1 MSVGQCMSRPH
12 PRCVAEDDSRA
23 RAERLYVCCHACGC
37 AENAV
42 FLAAR
47 GYTVV
52 RCKGCGL
59 AFVNPQP
66 SDRELDV
73 LYGSHDQGDQWHIHE
88 DRFNHAV
95 RGEIS
100 RFCRSGSVLDVGCGA
115 GDFLRV
121 MREGG
126 FSVAGVERSE
136 RGWQYA
142 TRSYGLDVFH
152 GSVEDFFAAGR
163 RRSFD
168 VITILNVLE
177 HLKHPRATLESLAAL
192 STRHGLLVVVV
203 PDARLHAM
211 MAKLRKVVGCTDPF
225 WMDSEYQP
233 VVAIDPPY
241 HLTCFEP
248 RTLRR
253 LIEGCGYRI
262 VKLANA
268 PVISNPERWKRVLK
282 AAVAAAGKFAG
293 AVTFGKLVVGYSTIA
308 IAQKR

>member
-12 PRCVAEDDSRA
+12 PRVVAEDDSRA
-23 RAERLYVCCHACGC
+23 RAERPYVRCHACGC

-42 FLAAR
+42 FLTAR
-47 GYTVV
+47 GYRVV

-59 AFVNPQP
+59 VFVNPQP
-66 SDRELDV
+66 SDRELDA
-73 LYGSHDQGDQWHIHE
+73 LYASHDQGDQWHLHE

-95 RGEIS
+95 RREIS

-121 MREGG
+121 MREAG

-152 GSVEDFFAAGR
+152 GSAEEFLASGEK
-163 RRSFD
+163 RSFD

-177 HLKHPRATLESLAAL
+177 HLKHPRTALESLAAL
-192 STRHGLLVVVV
+192 SRRHSLLVVVV

-211 MAKLRKVVGCTDPF
+211 TAKVRKVLGCRDPY

-248 RTLRR
+248 RTLRL
-253 LIEGCGYRI
+253 LIGGCGYRI
-262 VKLANA
+262 LKLANA
-268 PVISNPERWKRVLK
+268 PVISNPERWKSVSK
-282 AAVAAAGKFAG
+282 AAVAAGGKFLS
-293 AVTFGKLVVGYSTIA
+293 AVTWGKLVVGYSTIA
-308 IAQKR
+308 IAQKQ